1 MALSA
6 TIVKIELSIS
16 DVDHGCYEE
25 HSLTLARHP
34 SETGARMMVR
44 LIAFALRAHRLAEV
58 DALLTFSAGL
68 PTPDTSD
75 LLLADLTG
83 RELEAIMVGQP
94 DEKTLTKAVRRA
106 EAVVL
111 YPFGTGVD
119 PWWRTVAPRVGGF
132 ETLTVLQLPAA
143 PIKEL
148 GAQVTRRLAVQVTVL
163 EGEITVTVGENDP
176 VQLVPVLL
184 QG

>member
-6 TIVKIELSIS
+6 TIVKIDLSIA
-16 DVDHGCYEE
+16 DIDHSCYED

-34 SETGARMMVR
+34 SETDDRMMVR
-44 LIAFALRAHRLAEV
+44 LIAFALRSHRLAEV
-58 DALLTFSAGL
+58 DSTLTFSAGL

-94 DEKTLTKAVRRA
+94 DDKTLTKAVRRA
-106 EAVVL
+106 ESVVL
-111 YPFGTGVD
+111 YPFGSGVD
-119 PWWRTVAPRVGGF
+119 PWWRTVEPRVSGF
-132 ETLTVLQLPAA
+132 ATLTVMQLPAA
-143 PIKEL
+143 QIKEL
-148 GAQVTRRLAVQVTVL
+148 GAQVNRRLAVQVTVL
-163 EGEITVTVGENDP
+163 EGDITVTVGDNNP
-176 VQLVPVLL
+176 VQLGPVML